1 MGLQPCPQD
10 SDWCSWRKAGRPAQG
25 GKVGPGQALCG
36 GWRSMADTRGRFSR
50 GRGEVAPESDPG
62 PQGRAGLCLGS
73 SWSPSEVSF
82 QVCPPGVPSRC
93 LPPGVSLQA
102 CPPGVF
108 LQACPP
114 GVFLQ
119 VFLSEATQKPC
130 PWALPHQGRHNRK
143 TTLPPLP
150 GPRPQSHWQK
160 PVEDEME
167 LAGCGPHVG
176 GQAEPAGSVTL
187 ASGHV
192 FLQALRGYACE
203 HPSAQPPQAA
213 QGQAR

>member
-1 MGLQPCPQD
+1 MSSVCYSLMPRPMGLQPCPQD

-93 LPPGVSLQA
+93 LPPGMPSRRL
-102 CPPGVF
+102 PPGVP
-108 LQACPP
+108 LGGHP
-114 GVFLQ
+114 
-119 VFLSEATQKPC
+119 E
-130 PWALPHQGRHNRK
+130 
-143 TTLPPLP
+143 TLPVGTPPPRTPQQKDNTPTSPRSSATEPLA
-150 GPRPQSHWQK
+150 
-160 PVEDEME
+160 E
-167 LAGCGPHVG
+167 AGG
-176 GQAEPAGSVTL
+176 GRDGACRVWPS
-187 ASGHV
+187 
-192 FLQALRGYACE
+192 RGWT
-203 HPSAQPPQAA
+203 
-213 QGQAR
+213 G